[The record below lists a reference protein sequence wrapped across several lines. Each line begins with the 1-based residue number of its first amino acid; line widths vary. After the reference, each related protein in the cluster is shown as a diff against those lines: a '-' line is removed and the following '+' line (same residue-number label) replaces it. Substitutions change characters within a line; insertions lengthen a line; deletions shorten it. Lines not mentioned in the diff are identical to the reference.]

1 MNLKKSKLE
10 NFDDTKKS
18 LCFVI
23 SSGISLRNLLLEES
37 FKTIIKLEKK
47 YNIIL
52 ITEKEYLD
60 SYNKNLNFVQIKYID
75 NKIVLLL
82 SKILNIFA
90 RLIFDKLNYT
100 NSKKLIYKY
109 KFSTNKLYSNIF
121 YNLRFFIPKS
131 NILLFLIRKIN
142 NKLIQIFSPEIKNLI
157 KSLNP
162 EHVFSLD
169 PINKKESPYIIHGH
183 DICNTSAIV
192 KSFDNITTKGF
203 IPFIP
208 KNIFVWNEIMVRD
221 SMQAYGYYKPN
232 IYAIGATQ
240 YDHAK
245 RSNNLVKTKSNQIL
259 YCTNSSDLYNNDEKI
274 IEYIRSFIEQYDFK
288 ILIRVKQTD
297 VFQKWEKY
305 RNIENVEIYP
315 NVNFKNDAN
324 KYCSTKNHQLS
335 LMEQINDS
343 FVVISSY
350 SSIILDSLSLKT
362 PCINLGYSHN
372 IEYNGWSPEKFE
384 GFEHIIPLIRPIC
397 VDNVRSNEELKT
409 KIVKRYKNGFAI
421 KEEKSRQKFVNEFLG
436 ANSKN
441 STMDNLVK
449 ILNLD

>member
-1 MNLKKSKLE
+1 MNIKKTKLHH
-10 NFDDTKKS
+10 FDDTKKS

-37 FKTIIKLEKK
+37 FKRIVKLEKK
-47 YNIIL
+47 YNIII

-60 SYNKNLNFVQIKYID
+60 TYSKNLNFVQIKYID
-75 NKIVLLL
+75 NKFALFL

-100 NSKKLIYKY
+100 NSKKLKYKY
-109 KFSTNKLYSNIF
+109 KFLTNKIYSNIF
-121 YNLRFFIPKS
+121 YNFRFFIPKS
-131 NILLFLIRKIN
+131 NLLLFLIRKIN
-142 NKLIQIFSPEIKNLI
+142 NKLIKIFSPEIKNLI
-157 KSLNP
+157 KNLNP

-169 PINKKESPYIIHGH
+169 PINKKESPYIIHSH
-183 DICNTSAIV
+183 EICNTSAIV

-221 SMQAYGYYKPN
+221 AMQAYGYYKPN

-245 RSNNLVKTKSNQIL
+245 RSNNLVKIKSNQIL
-259 YCTNSSDLYNNDEKI
+259 YCTNSSDIYNNDEKI
-274 IEYIRSFIEQYDFK
+274 IEYITSFIEQYDFK
-288 ILIRVKQTD
+288 LLIRVKQTD

-305 RNIENVEIYP
+305 RNIKNVEIYP
-315 NVNFKNDAN
+315 NLNFKNDAN

-372 IEYNGWSPEKFE
+372 IEYNGWSPEKMERFD
-384 GFEHIIPLIRPIC
+384 HIIPLIKPVC

-409 KIVKRYKNGFAI
+409 KIVKRHKNGFGI

-436 ANSKN
+436 ANCKN
-441 STMDNLVK
+441 SAMDNLVR